1 MSNLLLFLGQGV
13 LVVLFLPICLLLVLL
28 ENVSLGLTEPSGL
41 LLLLLLKG
49 LVPGRILQHFLRIL
63 VTLLFELLVVFL
75 SLELELLLE
84 LILNFGLIGLKLLNL
99 TANHQLLA

>member
-1 MSNLLLFLGQGV
+1 MCNLLLFFGQSV

-28 ENVSLGLTEPSGL
+28 EDVSLGLAEPSGL
-41 LLLLLLKG
+41 LLLLFLKG
-49 LVPGRILQHFLRIL
+49 LVPGRILQHLLGIL
-63 VTLLFELLVVFL
+63 VTLLFKLLVVFF

-84 LILNFGLIGLKLLNL
+84 LILDFGLVGLKLLNF